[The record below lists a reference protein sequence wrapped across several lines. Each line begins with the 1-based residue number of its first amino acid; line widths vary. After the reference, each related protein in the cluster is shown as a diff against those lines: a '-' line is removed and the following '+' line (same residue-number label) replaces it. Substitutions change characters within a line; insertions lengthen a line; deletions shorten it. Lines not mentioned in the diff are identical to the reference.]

1 MILTLYTQARSEIEN
16 PVLVKMGTVL
26 SRKRGIVCMSV
37 LSEFKELVS
46 MYAGPNE
53 KLRAEQL
60 LKKSL
65 M

>member
-1 MILTLYTQARSEIEN
+1 MQARSEIQE
-16 PVLVKMGTVL
+16 PGLVKMGSVL
-26 SRKRGIVCMSV
+26 SGKPGIVCKSV

-60 LKKSL
+60 LKSL

>member
-1 MILTLYTQARSEIEN
+1 MQARSEIEN
-16 PVLVKMGTVL
+16 PLLVKMGTVL
-26 SRKRGIVCMSV
+26 SGKRGIVCKSV

-60 LKKSL
+60 LKSL